1 MKKRYIFLALV
12 PIFLSILLVFLP
24 DKSNSI
30 DAKRN
35 QKSLKSAKYTGVTP
49 NNLLL
54 ESVNSDRFIQPDE
67 LAKIILGQ
75 DPSYLLLDIRDS
87 IQYGKFTL
95 PGAINIPYEKILTE
109 ENQAIFD
116 SQAYKV
122 VLFSNGTIVSDQVWM
137 VLRRAGIKNLKV
149 LNGGLNQFYE
159 LYLNPPKPLETDPKE
174 AFEIYSFR
182 KAVGAHLGLP
192 NPDEF
197 IPGGSDAVKNSTVS
211 KGTKPAV
218 KSAVKSAVKVAP
230 KVVVPKKAESGDEG
244 C

>member
-1 MKKRYIFLALV
+1 MKKRYLFLALV
-12 PIFLSILLVFLP
+12 PIVLSIILAFLP

-30 DAKRN
+30 DSKRN

-54 ESVNSDRFIQPDE
+54 ESVNNNRFIQPDE
-67 LAKIILGQ
+67 LAKVIIGQ
-75 DPSYLLLDIRDS
+75 DPSYLLVDLRDAA
-87 IQYGKFTL
+87 QFEKFTL

-109 ENQAIFD
+109 ENQAVFD
-116 SQAYKV
+116 SEAYNV
-122 VLFSNGTIVSDQVWM
+122 VLFSNGTIVPDQVWM
-137 VLRRAGIKNLKV
+137 ILRRAGIKNLKV
-149 LNGGLNQFYE
+149 LNGGLNQFYQ

-174 AFEIYSFR
+174 AFENYSFR

-197 IPGGSDAVKNSTVS
+197 IPGGAS
-211 KGTKPAV
+211 KVQSNTTTSIAKPIE
-218 KSAVKSAVKVAP
+218 KVTSKATP
-230 KVVVPKKAESGDEG
+230 KVITPKKHSGGDEG

>member
-12 PIFLSILLVFLP
+12 PIVLAIVLVFLP

-35 QKSLKSAKYTGVTP
+35 QKNLKSAKYTGVTP

-54 ESVNSDRFIQPDE
+54 ESVNSNRFIQPDE
-67 LAKIILGQ
+67 LAKVIIGQ
-75 DPSYLLLDIRDS
+75 DPSYLLVDLRDAA
-87 IQYGKFTL
+87 QFEKFTL

-109 ENQAIFD
+109 ENQAVFD
-116 SQAYKV
+116 SKAYSV
-122 VLFSNGTIVSDQVWM
+122 VLFSNGTIVPDQVWM
-137 VLRRAGIKNLKV
+137 ILRRAGIKNLKV
-149 LNGGLNQFYE
+149 LNGGLNQFYQ
-159 LYLNPPKPLETDPKE
+159 LYLNPPKPTETDPKE
-174 AFEIYSFR
+174 AFENYSFR

-197 IPGGSDAVKNSTVS
+197 IPKGGINVQNNTVS
-211 KGTKPAV
+211 TEIKPVAQPSV
-218 KSAVKSAVKVAP
+218 KTTPKVVAP
-230 KVVVPKKAESGDEG
+230 KKVEGGDEG

>member
-1 MKKRYIFLALV
+1 MKKRYIFLAIV
-12 PIFLSILLVFLP
+12 PIVLSIVLSFLP

-54 ESVNSDRFIQPDE
+54 ESVNDNRFIQPDE
-67 LAKIILGQ
+67 LAKVIIGQ
-75 DPSYLLLDIRDS
+75 DPSYLLVDLRDAV
-87 IQYGKFTL
+87 QYEKFTL

-109 ENQAIFD
+109 ENQAVFD
-116 SQAYKV
+116 SEAYNV
-122 VLFSNGTIVSDQVWM
+122 VLFSNGTIVPDQVWM
-137 VLRRAGIKNLKV
+137 ILRRAGIKNLKV
-149 LNGGLNQFYE
+149 LNGGLNQFYQ

-174 AFEIYSFR
+174 TFENYSYR

-197 IPGGSDAVKNSTVS
+197 IPKGGANVQSSTIATGLKPVV
-211 KGTKPAV
+211 KPAV
-218 KSAVKSAVKVAP
+218 KAAP
-230 KVVVPKKAESGDEG
+230 KVVVPKKAEGGDEG

>member
-87 IQYGKFTL
+87 DQFEKFTL
-95 PGAINIPYEKILTE
+95 PGAINIPYEKILTA

-116 SQAYKV
+116 SEVYKV

-137 VLRRAGIKNLKV
+137 ILRRAGIKNLKV
-149 LNGGLNQFYE
+149 LNGGLNQFYQ
-159 LYLNPPKPLETDPKE
+159 LYLNPPKPLETDPVE
-174 AFEIYSFR
+174 AFETYSFR

-197 IPGGSDAVKNSTVS
+197 IPGGAAAVQNSTVS
-211 KGTKPAV
+211 SGTKPDVIAA
-218 KSAVKSAVKVAP
+218 KKTAP
-230 KVVVPKKAESGDEG
+230 AKVVVPKKAASGDEG

>member
-1 MKKRYIFLALV
+1 MKKRYIFLAIV
-12 PIFLSILLVFLP
+12 PIVLSIVLAFLP

-54 ESVNSDRFIQPDE
+54 ESVNSNRFIQPDE
-67 LAKIILGQ
+67 LAKVIIGQ
-75 DPSYLLLDIRDS
+75 DPSYLLVDLRETVEFK
-87 IQYGKFTL
+87 KFTL

-109 ENQAIFD
+109 ENQAVFD
-116 SQAYKV
+116 SEAYNV
-122 VLFSNGTIVSDQVWM
+122 VLFSNGTIVPDQVWM
-137 VLRRAGIKNLKV
+137 ILRRAGIKNLKV
-149 LNGGLNQFYE
+149 LNGGLNQFYQ
-159 LYLNPPKPLETDPKE
+159 LYLNPPKPLEADSQE
-174 AFEIYSFR
+174 VFENYSYR

-197 IPGGSDAVKNSTVS
+197 IPKAGENVQASTIAVGLKPVV
-211 KGTKPAV
+211 KPAA
-218 KSAVKSAVKVAP
+218 KAAP
-230 KVVVPKKAESGDEG
+230 KVVVPQKAEEGDEG

>member
-12 PIFLSILLVFLP
+12 PILLSILLAVLP

-35 QKSLKSAKYTGVTP
+35 QKDLKSAIYTGVTP

-54 ESVNSDRFIQPDE
+54 ESVNSDRFMQSDE
-67 LAKIILGQ
+67 LAKVILGK
-75 DPSYLLLDIRDS
+75 DPSYLLLDLRDS
-87 IQYGKFTL
+87 VQYGKFTL
-95 PGAINIPYEKILTE
+95 PGAINIPYEEILTE

-116 SQAYKV
+116 SEAYKV

-149 LNGGLNQFYE
+149 LNGGLNQFYQ
-159 LYLNPPKPLETDPKE
+159 LYLNPPKPAETDPQE
-174 AFEIYSFR
+174 AFENYSFR

-197 IPGGSDAVKNSTVS
+197 IPGGAAAVQNNAVST
-211 KGTKPAV
+211 GTKPTV
-218 KSAVKSAVKVAP
+218 KAAVKVAP
-230 KVVVPKKAESGDEG
+230 AKVVVPQKAESGDEG

>member
-12 PIFLSILLVFLP
+12 PIVLSIVLAFLP

-49 NNLLL
+49 SNLLL
-54 ESVNSDRFIQPDE
+54 ESVNSNRFIQPDE
-67 LAKIILGQ
+67 LAKVIIGQ
-75 DPSYLLLDIRDS
+75 DPSYLLVDLRDTV
-87 IQYGKFTL
+87 QYGKFTL

-109 ENQAIFD
+109 ENQAVFD
-116 SQAYKV
+116 SEAYNV
-122 VLFSNGTIVSDQVWM
+122 VLFSNGTIVPDQVWI

-149 LNGGLNQFYE
+149 LNGGLNQFYQ
-159 LYLNPPKPLETDPKE
+159 LYLNPPKPLETDSKE
-174 AFEIYSFR
+174 AFENYSFR

-197 IPGGSDAVKNSTVS
+197 IPGGTAAVQKNT
-211 KGTKPAV
+211 TATET
-218 KSAVKSAVKVAP
+218 KSAAKSAAKPTP
-230 KVVVPKKAESGDEG
+230 KVVVPKKAAGGDEG

>member
-12 PIFLSILLVFLP
+12 PIVLSIVLAFLP

-49 NNLLL
+49 GNLLL
-54 ESVNSDRFIQPDE
+54 ESVNSNRFIQPDE
-67 LAKIILGQ
+67 LAKVIIGQ
-75 DPSYLLLDIRDS
+75 DPSYLLVDLRDS
-87 IQYGKFTL
+87 VQYRKFTL

-109 ENQAIFD
+109 ENQAVFD
-116 SQAYKV
+116 SEAYNV
-122 VLFSNGTIVSDQVWM
+122 VLFSNGTIVPDQVWI

-149 LNGGLNQFYE
+149 LNGGLNQFYQ

-174 AFEIYSFR
+174 SFENYSFR

-197 IPGGSDAVKNSTVS
+197 IPGGTAAVQTNTTATETKSAA
-211 KGTKPAV
+211 KPAT
-218 KSAVKSAVKVAP
+218 KATP
-230 KVVVPKKAESGDEG
+230 KVVVPKKAAGGDEG